1 MKKETL
7 CQGLLSIQT
16 RHECFDSAGMLSL
29 TQSDFAAFTVEPKA
43 RIQWLSECG
52 VYFVQ
57 KSHCIRDTVERQSSC
72 LVINIHSYSRG
83 GGGLMR
89 E

>member
-7 CQGLLSIQT
+7 CQGLLSIQIK
-16 RHECFDSAGMLSL
+16 HECLDSAGMLSL
-29 TQSDFAAFTVEPKA
+29 TQSDFAVRTEVKA
-43 RIQWLSECG
+43 RIQWLSEFG

-57 KSHCIRDTVERQSSC
+57 KSHCIRDTVKRQSPC

-83 GGGLMR
+83 GGGLVR

>member
-7 CQGLLSIQT
+7 CQGPLSIQI

-29 TQSDFAAFTVEPKA
+29 TQSDFAFSIEEKA

>member
-16 RHECFDSAGMLSL
+16 RHKCFDSAGMWSL
-29 TQSDFAAFTVEPKA
+29 TQFDFAASSEPKA

-52 VYFVQ
+52 AYFVQ

>member
-7 CQGLLSIQT
+7 CQGRLSIKI
-16 RHECFDSAGMLSL
+16 RYECFDSAGML
-29 TQSDFAAFTVEPKA
+29 TQSDFAAMAEPKA
-43 RIQWLSECG
+43 RIQWFSECG

-57 KSHCIRDTVERQSSC
+57 KSP
-72 LVINIHSYSRG
+72 RG